1 MSYNG
6 QNYADGVSSGLG
18 YQYGAQGGLPYA
30 SYTRGY
36 QQNGNG
42 SWRSPGGRTYNDEG
56 SRWQSPG
63 GRSYLNGRLYAT
75 NGAATNGSAV
85 NGGVN
90 GKVGNGGTQSVAH
103 YQSYNSPR
111 NYNRGYQTNGYGN
124 YQTNGYNQGYG
135 QSYNGPRSPR
145 SYANS
150 GSYNY

>member
-6 QNYADGVSSGLG
+6 QNYADGVSNGLG

-36 QQNGNG
+36 EQNGNG
-42 SWRSPGGRTYNDEG
+42 SWRSPGGRSYGNGG
-56 SRWQSPG
+56 SSWQSPG
-63 GRSYLNGRLYAT
+63 GRSYRNGRLYAT
-75 NGAATNGSAV
+75 NGTVPANGSAV

-90 GKVGNGGTQSVAH
+90 GKTGNGATQSVTGYAQS
-103 YQSYNSPR
+103 YQSPR
-111 NYNRGYQTNGYGN
+111 SYNRN
-124 YQTNGYNQGYG
+124 YQTNSNF
-135 QSYNGPRSPR
+135 QSYNQSYRSPR